1 MTFLL
6 EYSDGKHFGYRT
18 PDFSEE
24 HLNDVENLATGD
36 DWDGGGF
43 TDIDKGYQKCLPYLN
58 A

>member
-24 HLNDVENLATGD
+24 HLNDVKNLATGD
-36 DWDGGGF
+36 DWDGGASP
-43 TDIDKGYQKCLPYLN
+43 I
-58 A
+58 